1 MGDFS
6 CGAFLFHFIDDCL
19 SKCPNSKKFPYSKKF
34 LVTRLMPTHLFQNI
48 QNAQLHKQED
58 ENNSGGSSSSQNIN
72 NKKVIYNGA
81 FLRKQLT
88 AKTH

>member
-1 MGDFS
+1 
-6 CGAFLFHFIDDCL
+6 
-19 SKCPNSKKFPYSKKF
+19 
-34 LVTRLMPTHLFQNI
+34 MPTHLFQNI

-58 ENNSGGSSSSQNIN
+58 ENNSGGRSSSQNIN

-88 AKTH
+88 AKTR